1 MQIRN
6 TTVLNLLNEG
16 NLSPV
21 SSFALYWVLLPCTAL
36 GITINSEIKLLTLEC
51 DLAPHT
57 QQSCTKVILAAYCY
71 QHHPLC

>member
-1 MQIRN
+1 M
-6 TTVLNLLNEG
+6 NLFNEG

-21 SSFALYWVLLPCTAL
+21 SSSWVFLPCTAL
-36 GITINSEIKLLTLEC
+36 GIAINAEIKLLTLER

-57 QQSCTKVILAAYCY
+57 QQSCTKVILTACCY